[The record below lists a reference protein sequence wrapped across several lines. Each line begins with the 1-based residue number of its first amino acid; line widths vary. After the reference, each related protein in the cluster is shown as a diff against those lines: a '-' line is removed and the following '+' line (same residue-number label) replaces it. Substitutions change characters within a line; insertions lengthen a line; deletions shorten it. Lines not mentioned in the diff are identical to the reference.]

1 MEVEEYK
8 QERGCEKI
16 MCERERA
23 RKEQDRVGKG
33 TLGREGVQ
41 WR

>member
-8 QERGCEKI
+8 QERGYEKI

-33 TLGREGVQ
+33 MLGREGVQ

>member
-8 QERGCEKI
+8 QERGCERI
-16 MCERERA
+16 TCERERA
-23 RKEQDRVGKG
+23 RKGQDSVGKG
-33 TLGREGVQ
+33 MLGREGVQ